1 MCTRVLSSTEMV
13 QPKTPYGLF
22 NLLQSSPAPKIHT
35 LRTEETVVCFPLD
48 AIQKVDRWGLCYA
61 HKVHRQDYF
70 SSYRAVCMATIKD
83 WVLSQMLSKSIGST
97 RPISASESYLDESL
111 DEESENQGLTHTNT
125 NLITQPVSA
134 EPCSSGDNQM
144 APHPIS
150 LGMES
155 SSGSNLSSEETDLDP
170 LIVVE
175 AQQINFLRTL
185 QRLGLSRD
193 NLLVAKVLYRIQLAT
208 LIRAG
213 ESDLKRA
220 NFKLDRARATA
231 AEQEAIDMP
240 KLNFSLKILVLGRT
254 GVGKSSTINS
264 IFGESKVITD
274 AFQPATNQVQ
284 EIVGHVNGIRISFVD
299 TPGLLPSSTNSVS
312 KNRKI
317 LHSVKRFVRKSPP
330 DVVLYFE
337 RLDLIDMGY
346 CDFSLLKLITDIL
359 GPAMWFNTNIVMT
372 HASAALPEG
381 PNGYPVSYDSYV
393 SHCTNVVQHQIHQA
407 ILDTKLENPVILV
420 ENHPYCMKDNSGRKI
435 LPNGQ
440 LWTSQFL
447 LLCICTKILGD
458 VSTILEYGD
467 KIQFGRLSNVRHPS
481 LPHLLSS
488 FLKHSVHLNHGGA
501 DGETDEFLFSDMEE
515 EDEYEQL
522 PPIRILTRAQVQKL
536 TSSEKKDYLDEL
548 DYRETLYLKNLLKQE
563 YIRRKDKDNFD
574 MSVPP
579 SFDSSPPVHRFRC
592 LVTGDQLVARPVLDP
607 HGWDH
612 DVGFDGI
619 NLEITREVT
628 KNTIM
633 HVAGQMSKD
642 KQDFNIQS
650 ETTAAFLFP
659 RGPAYSIGLDV
670 QSAGKELICSF
681 RGNTKLKSF
690 KHNVT
695 DCGVLVTYHGNRY
708 IFGSKIE
715 DSISVWRR
723 LKLKMNAGH
732 VTGAGLVAYGGSLE
746 ATVRGKDYPVRDEK
760 VSLSMTIL
768 SFNKEP
774 VLGGNLLCDFRLSRS
789 TSMSVNASVNSQKMG
804 QLRLK
809 MNSSEHMEIAL
820 VAAISIFRCLFRRKS
835 KNNLGNRETLET
847 G

>member
-1 MCTRVLSSTEMV
+1 
-13 QPKTPYGLF
+13 
-22 NLLQSSPAPKIHT
+22 
-35 LRTEETVVCFPLD
+35 
-48 AIQKVDRWGLCYA
+48 
-61 HKVHRQDYF
+61 
-70 SSYRAVCMATIKD
+70 MASIKD
-83 WVLSQMLSKSIGST
+83 WVLSQMVSNSKGSM
-97 RPISASESYLDESL
+97 RPISASENYLDESL
-111 DEESENQGLTHTNT
+111 NEELGNQGLTHANT
-125 NLITQPVSA
+125 NLVMQPEPVSA
-134 EPCSSGDNQM
+134 GAPCSSGDNQL
-144 APHPIS
+144 ASHPLS
-150 LGMES
+150 MGMES
-155 SSGSNLSSEETDLDP
+155 SSGSGLSSDETDLEP
-170 LIVVE
+170 LVMVE
-175 AQQINFLRTL
+175 ALQIKFLRIL
-185 QRLGLSRD
+185 QRVGLSRD

-220 NFKLDRARATA
+220 NFKLDRARVTA
-231 AEQEAIDMP
+231 AEQEAIDVP

-264 IFGESKVITD
+264 IFGESKVTTD
-274 AFQPATNQVQ
+274 AFHPATRQVE
-284 EIVGHVNGIRISFVD
+284 EIVGLVNGIRISFID
-299 TPGLLPSSTNSVS
+299 TPGLLPSSRNYVS

-317 LHSVKRFVRKSPP
+317 LHSVKRFIRKSPP

-346 CDFSLLKLITDIL
+346 RDFSLLKLITDIL
-359 GPAMWFNTNIVMT
+359 GPAIWFNTNIVMT

-393 SHCTNVVQHQIHQA
+393 SYCTNVVHLQIHRA

-420 ENHPYCMKDNSGRKI
+420 ENHPHCMMDNSGRKI

-440 LWTSQFL
+440 LWTSQFM

-458 VSTILEYGD
+458 VNTILEYGD
-467 KIQFGRLSNVRHPS
+467 KIQLGRLSNVRHPS

-488 FLKHSVHLNHGGA
+488 FLKHSVHLNPGGA
-501 DGETDEFLFSDMEE
+501 DSGETDEFFFSDMEE
-515 EDEYEQL
+515 ENENEYEQL
-522 PPIRILTRAQVQKL
+522 PPIRVLNRVQFQKL

-563 YIRRKDKDNFD
+563 YIRRKEKGSSGLGLDENAENQEGPPEAIMLPD
-574 MSVPP
+574 MAVPP
-579 SFDSSPPVHRFRC
+579 SFDSSSPEHRFRC

-619 NLEITREVT
+619 NLEITTEVT

-633 HVAGQMSKD
+633 HVTGQMSKD

-650 ETTAAFLFP
+650 ESTAAFLFP
-659 RGPAYSIGLDV
+659 RGPACSIGLDV
-670 QSAGKELICSF
+670 QSTGKELICSI
-681 RGNTKLKSF
+681 RGNTKLKNF
-690 KHNVT
+690 KYNAT
-695 DCGVLVTYHGNRY
+695 ECGVLVTYHGNRY

-723 LKLKMNAGH
+723 LNLKMNAGH

-746 ATVRGKDYPVRDEK
+746 ATLRGKDYPVRDEK
-760 VSLSMTIL
+760 VSVSMTIL

-774 VLGGNLLCDFRLSRS
+774 VLGGNLLSHFRLSRS

-804 QLRLK
+804 QLRVK
-809 MNSSEHMEIAL
+809 INSSEHMEIAL
-820 VAAISIFRCLFRRKS
+820 VAVISMFRCLFRRKS
-835 KNNLGNRETLET
+835 KNDLSSRETLET